1 MIYIMLELGDV
12 ITLSREDFM
21 KMCKGEE
28 PILNRVVLSIAIE
41 IQRKELLRN
50 GVTKILAFSLPLEI
64 KANEVKRLQSSF
76 FSQLPYWVE
85 ELQDPWISLI
95 NWTLVVCSRHQ
106 LSWEKDANMF
116 YNGRVFLA
124 VVAEF
129 VPNILIQ
136 QLIEV
141 IFFIIINY

>member
-76 FSQLPYWVE
+76 F
-85 ELQDPWISLI
+85 
-95 NWTLVVCSRHQ
+95 
-106 LSWEKDANMF
+106 
-116 YNGRVFLA
+116 
-124 VVAEF
+124 
-129 VPNILIQ
+129 
-136 QLIEV
+136 
-141 IFFIIINY
+141 